1 LKAFFISGSLT
12 SISADATATSLV
24 KNQRNNS
31 PPILQANHCEQ
42 VCPAQTHP
50 ASKQVRM
57 RVFLD
62 WQECYSVRNC
72 RARRFVSR
80 VGEKKVVC
88 MPKTIAVRIWQ
99 ALILSGACGL
109 THAAGDGAAIE
120 KSMLL
125 DCTTLAKAI
134 NLSNPRIGIDLRGIT
149 PLVTWRASCAEK
161 PPTGPGNVT
170 ALCEAAR
177 EPDKGRERVFFW
189 QKSVH
194 GKHHQGYYFCEP
206 STP

>member
-62 WQECYSVRNC
+62 WQECYSARNC

-80 VGEKKVVC
+80 VGEKRLYACPKLLQSAFGKPSYFLVLAALR
-88 MPKTIAVRIWQ
+88 MPQETVPPLRRACCLIA
-99 ALILSGACGL
+99 
-109 THAAGDGAAIE
+109 
-120 KSMLL
+120 
-125 DCTTLAKAI
+125 
-134 NLSNPRIGIDLRGIT
+134 PR
-149 PLVTWRASCAEK
+149 
-161 PPTGPGNVT
+161 
-170 ALCEAAR
+170 
-177 EPDKGRERVFFW
+177 W
-189 QKSVH
+189 QK
-194 GKHHQGYYFCEP
+194 P
-206 STP
+206 STSQTPE